1 MANRAVWMCA
11 ALSLVAHAMAA
22 TMWQPM
28 DQSVRGGRTSTAST
42 WILRPPV
49 PASHASHTAKQSK
62 SHRPTTGVRSSTPS
76 NTEQNNPAQ
85 PIHTEDAVS
94 AAAPITEPPA
104 RHLAATDITIGVA
117 EGWSDYIP
125 RPQLSMAPVAQR
137 AILIEAP
144 PGPQE
149 PRRISGVL
157 SLYINEHGAVD
168 HIVPAGSDMPPE
180 FEKAAMAAFRNMS
193 YSPGQL
199 QGQAVKSRIRVEVVF
214 DNTPIEKLAD
224 APTQR

>member
-1 MANRAVWMCA
+1 MSNRVVWMCA

-22 TMWQPM
+22 SMWHPM
-28 DQSVRGGRTSTAST
+28 DRSVRGGRTSAASVWT
-42 WILRPPV
+42 LGQPV
-49 PASHASHTAKQSK
+49 STSPSTLTAKQAK
-62 SHRPTTGVRSSTPS
+62 SHRPTGSKLSAGPTSAERSDP
-76 NTEQNNPAQ
+76 
-85 PIHTEDAVS
+85 V
-94 AAAPITEPPA
+94 EPQRIDGPA
-104 RHLAATDITIGVA
+104 RETAPSTELPAKPIAATNTIGDA

-144 PGPQE
+144 PGQQE

-157 SLYINEHGAVD
+157 SIFINEYGVVD
-168 HIVPAGSDMPPE
+168 HIVPTGSDMPPE
-180 FEKAAMAAFRNMS
+180 FEKAAIAAFRGMT

-214 DNTPIEKLAD
+214 DNTPLEDLALG
-224 APTQR
+224 PPQP

>member
-1 MANRAVWMCA
+1 MCA

-22 TMWQPM
+22 SMWQPLER
-28 DQSVRGGRTSTAST
+28 SVRGVRASAASVWTLGPPISARHGPRTTKQAESNQPSSARLSAGPSTKPSD
-42 WILRPPV
+42 PV
-49 PASHASHTAKQSK
+49 
-62 SHRPTTGVRSSTPS
+62 
-76 NTEQNNPAQ
+76 AQ
-85 PIHTEDAVS
+85 PLAESTLS
-94 AAAPITEPPA
+94 ATAPSTEPPA
-104 RHLAATDITIGVA
+104 NPIAATNTIGTA

-144 PGPQE
+144 PGQQE

-157 SLYINEHGAVD
+157 SIFINEYGVVD
-168 HIVPAGSDMPPE
+168 HIVPTGSDMPPE
-180 FEKAAMAAFRNMS
+180 FEKAAIAAFRGMT

-214 DNTPIEKLAD
+214 DNTPIEGLAIG
-224 APTQR
+224 PSGP